1 MRQAH
6 CWTRSMVMSSAA
18 RRHMGE
24 PLVRASM
31 AEELIVQT
39 FINSSHDY
47 AEFRAARAESRPPRY
62 TGS

>member
-1 MRQAH
+1 
-6 CWTRSMVMSSAA
+6 
-18 RRHMGE
+18 MGE

-31 AEELIVQT
+31 AEELIAQT

-47 AEFRAARAESRPPRY
+47 AEFRAARGQKRAPRY